1 MRLSVLTILS
11 LGVFTVPALAGEDC
25 KCRGPN
31 VEASE
36 GETVCI
42 VTSSGAQMARC
53 ERVLN
58 NTSWTFLGTPCPSIK
73 ISEAAEDLP
82 PDS

>member
-1 MRLSVLTILS
+1 MISLT
-11 LGVFTVPALAGEDC
+11 VFAAPTLAGEDC

-42 VTSSGAQMARC
+42 VTSSGSQMAKC

-58 NTSWTFLGTPCPSIK
+58 NTSWKFLGKPCPSVRM
-73 ISEAAEDLP
+73 SEASAELP